1 MLDDLK
7 LLLEAHRSKQAFLTC
22 DKSCFCWDIEDFI
35 SSHKQ
40 AGGTITHTPVNGV
53 VTAEN
58 SQTVA
63 YSFARLF
70 AGENSRC
77 G

>member
-1 MLDDLK
+1 MFEELK
-7 LLLEAHRSKQAFLTC
+7 SLLETHRNKQAFLSC
-22 DKSCFCWDIEDFI
+22 DKNCFCWDIDDFI
-35 SSHKQ
+35 SSHEQ
-40 AGGTITHTPVNGV
+40 VSGTITPTPVNRGV
-53 VTAEN
+53 TTEN

-70 AGENSRC
+70 AGENHRC